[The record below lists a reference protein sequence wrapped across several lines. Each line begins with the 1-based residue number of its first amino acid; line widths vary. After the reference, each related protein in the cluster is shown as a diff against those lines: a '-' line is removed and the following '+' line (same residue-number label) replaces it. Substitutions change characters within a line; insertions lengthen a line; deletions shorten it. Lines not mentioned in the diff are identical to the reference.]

1 MVKCRS
7 RGLFSKRQR
16 DFLIQIGDMKL
27 QELQGM
33 IDRRVKAKQTLDRI
47 QEQYDALKKA
57 IEEYGE
63 GVTLEFM
70 SFTFPVEEISINMCH
85 MPSISASIML
95 KPIGESI
102 NAMKQ
107 YIKMIDEDLK
117 EIVEFEDEEPKEQ

>member
-1 MVKCRS
+1 
-7 RGLFSKRQR
+7 
-16 DFLIQIGDMKL
+16 MKL
-27 QELQGM
+27 KELQGM

-70 SFTFPVEEISINMCH
+70 SFTFPVEKISISMCH

-95 KPIGESI
+95 NPIGESI
-102 NAMKQ
+102 DAMRH
-107 YIKMIDEDLK
+107 YIKIIDEDLK
-117 EIVEFEDEEPKEQ
+117 GIVEFEDEEPKEK